1 LLRKYKR
8 GLDWHVVAPDGI
20 HINLNTAQGADE
32 VLGLWETIQTL
43 DAQLRKRRRRRKKAD
58 PVDVELLG
66 ST

>member
-1 LLRKYKR
+1 MLRKYKR
-8 GLDWHVVAPDGI
+8 GLDWYVVAPDGT